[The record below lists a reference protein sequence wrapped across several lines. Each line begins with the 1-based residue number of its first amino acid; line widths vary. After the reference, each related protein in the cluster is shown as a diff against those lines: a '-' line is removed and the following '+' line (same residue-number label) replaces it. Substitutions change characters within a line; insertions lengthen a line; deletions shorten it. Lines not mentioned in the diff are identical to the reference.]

1 MFQSFLAVPLHFT
14 VEFLGFLVCAG
25 GAFLVVSRNTLVP
38 GPPSNRLTAALG
50 LGALAGAQVLHGGSF
65 VPRDSDALLIGIYAV
80 GCAFIAVALS
90 GAVGPSASSKSTTT
104 TQTSSAGAFL
114 GLPLT
119 EPLALASAGAAFFLA
134 LVAGTGASR
143 TQAKALWRLSI
154 AGLLL
159 GISQVFVALA
169 PRVEFGVGEIE
180 TYANLAH
187 GAKALAFMALGAWL
201 WTGVRSSIRV
211 RFVASFAGL
220 LLVVVLVL
228 SSALTGVITNSV
240 EEEQLKNTGAQLQ
253 GITNRY
259 KIADIRNMADAARV
273 AATNEAALEA
283 YEKPKPDTSALSGI
297 ARGFA
302 NPSNSRGLSFT
313 VYFSPK
319 LEVLAYG
326 GQPLLLRGRSIRIE
340 DLVLELSGLG
350 IVTSA
355 RGNPAPPANPV
366 RIGDGAALAAA
377 SEVVSPS
384 GQLLGVALVGRFIDD
399 NEIERLELI
408 TNPATP
414 TVFVENKLVAS
425 GLPAPVARR
434 FRVSRET
441 IREVE
446 QGETVAL
453 NQSIGVRSYF
463 TAFAPLVGQGNQ
475 PLDDTI
481 VVLSSPASI
490 VTATREEVTRILFLV
505 AMGIGVVVLA
515 LAWLSGRRITRP
527 IQRLTVAAGAVR
539 EGDLSARAAVSGE
552 DEVGQL
558 GETFNEMTAALLRN
572 TNDLRTAAEEEQRLR
587 SRIETII
594 HSMADGLVAVGADHK
609 ILAFNPQAE
618 ALTGLVA
625 AAAMD
630 KPIDEVIEARDS
642 HGTRVPLPIYELAEG
657 SMDNIFIARKSG
669 DPVPV
674 AVDSAVLRAPDGSAI
689 GGVAVFR
696 DMTREREIE
705 RMKSEFLSNIS
716 HELRTPLTPIKGYA
730 QILGGKELPAEK
742 TKQFAGG
749 ILESTGRLERIVEL
763 LVDFSALEAG
773 RLAPKNKPVDV
784 GDLINGLAEKLR
796 KRSSQ
801 HDVVVDVKA
810 RLPKVLGD
818 ERLLRRSLEEIADN
832 AMKFSPHGGTI
843 RLEARGSRS
852 SNGQRRKTVQMTISD
867 QGIGIAP
874 EDLSR
879 IFSDFQQLDG
889 SATRTYGGLGL
900 GLAFV
905 QRIVEAHQGWIEV
918 SSEPDRGTRLTIV
931 IPAATAGGDGSPGGA
946 PGGGAVGK

>member
-65 VPRDSDALLIGIYAV
+65 VPLDSDTLLIGIYAV
-80 GCAFIAVALS
+80 GFAFLAVALS
-90 GAVGPSASSKSTTT
+90 GSVGPKAPPSSSKAS
-104 TQTSSAGAFL
+104 AFL
-114 GLPLT
+114 GLPII
-119 EPLALASAGAAFFLA
+119 EPLAFASAGAALFLA
-134 LVAGTGASR
+134 LVAGTGAARSQVR
-143 TQAKALWRLSI
+143 GLWRLCA
-154 AGLLL
+154 AGVLL
-159 GISQVFVALA
+159 GASQVFVTMA

-180 TYANLAH
+180 NYANLAH
-187 GAKALAFMALGAWL
+187 GAKALGFFALGSWL

-228 SSALTGVITNSV
+228 SSALTGVISNSV
-240 EEEQLKNTGAQLQ
+240 EEEQLENTQAQLE
-253 GITNRY
+253 GIVDRY
-259 KIADIRNMADAARV
+259 RLDDLAKMADAADV
-273 AATNEAALEA
+273 AANDDGVLGAFAGR
-283 YEKPKPDTSALSGI
+283 KPDELALSEEAGRL
-297 ARGFA
+297 ASR
-302 NPSNSRGLSFT
+302 NNSRDLSFVVFLEGDARPAVIAFGGSGPELRNGT
-313 VYFSPK
+313 LPLR
-319 LEVLAYG
+319 LEV
-326 GQPLLLRGRSIRIE
+326 
-340 DLVLELSGLG
+340 VKLSGLE
-350 IVTSA
+350 IVTEA
-355 RGNPAPPANPV
+355 RTADAPPANPV
-366 RIGDGAALAAA
+366 RIGDTVALAGA
-377 SEVVSPS
+377 SKVTSAGGDP
-384 GQLLGVALVGRFIDD
+384 LGIVLVGRYIDQ
-399 NEIERLELI
+399 NEVERLGAI
-408 TNPATP
+408 TRPATP
-414 TVFVENKLVAS
+414 TVVVENKVIAS
-425 GLPAPVARR
+425 GLPVSVANAFRVPRAVARR
-434 FRVSRET
+434 AELGTSA
-441 IREVE
+441 
-446 QGETVAL
+446 AL
-453 NQSIGVRSYF
+453 NQSIGIRSYF
-463 TAFAPLVGQGNQ
+463 TAFSPLREQNRD
-475 PLDDTI
+475 PIDDAI
-481 VVLSSPASI
+481 LVLSSPASI
-490 VTATREEVTRILFLV
+490 VTATRGEVTRILFLV
-505 AMGIGVVVLA
+505 AMGIGVVVLI

-539 EGDLSARAAVSGE
+539 EGDLSARAQVSGE

-594 HSMADGLVAVGADHK
+594 QSMADGLVAVGPDHK

-618 ALTGLVA
+618 ALTGTEASKAVGELVQ
-625 AAAMD
+625 D
-630 KPIDEVIEARDS
+630 VIEARDS
-642 HGTRVPLPIYELAEG
+642 HGVRVPLPIYEFAEG
-657 SMDNIFIARKSG
+657 SMDNIFLARKMG

-730 QILGGKELPAEK
+730 EILGAKDLPSEK

-784 GDLINGLAEKLR
+784 AGIVDELAQQLR
-796 KRSSQ
+796 KRSSL
-801 HDVVVDVKA
+801 HDVVVDVKT

-818 ERLLRRSLEEIADN
+818 ERLLRRSLEEVVDN
-832 AMKFSPHGGTI
+832 VVKFSPQGGTI
-843 RLEARGSRS
+843 RLEARGTKAT
-852 SNGQRRKTVQMTISD
+852 NGQKLRTVHITVTD
-867 QGIGIAP
+867 EGIGIAE
-874 EDLSR
+874 EDMSK

-905 QRIVEAHQGWIEV
+905 QRIVEAHQSWIEV
-918 SSEPDRGTRLTIV
+918 TSEPDRGTRITIV
-931 IPAATAGGDGSPGGA
+931 IPAAATSTS
-946 PGGGAVGK
+946 

>member
-90 GAVGPSASSKSTTT
+90 GAVGPSAGSKTSTAS
-104 TQTSSAGAFL
+104 QTSTAGAFL

-119 EPLALASAGAAFFLA
+119 EPLALASAGAALFLA

-143 TQAKALWRLSI
+143 AQAKALWRLSI

-159 GISQVFVALA
+159 GLSQVFVALA

-240 EEEQLKNTGAQLQ
+240 EEEQLKNTEAQLQ

-259 KIADIRNMADAARV
+259 RSADLANMADAAVV
-273 AATNEAALEA
+273 AATREDVLKA
-283 YEKPKPDTSALSGI
+283 YQKPKPDTSALSNI
-297 ARGFA
+297 AGGLA
-302 NPSNSRGLSFT
+302 SADSANSRDLSFA
-313 VYFSPK
+313 VFFRPDGG
-319 LEVLAYG
+319 VLAYG

-340 DLVLELSGLG
+340 DLVLGLSGLG
-350 IVTSA
+350 IVRSA
-355 RGNPAPPANPV
+355 PGKEAPPANPV
-366 RIGDGAALAAA
+366 RIGDGAALAGA
-377 SEVVSPS
+377 SEIVSPA
-384 GQLLGVALVGRFIDD
+384 GDVLGIALVGRFIDD
-399 NEIERLELI
+399 NEIERLYVT
-408 TNPATP
+408 TNPATA

-434 FRVSRET
+434 FRVSRE
-441 IREVE
+441 IVREVE

-463 TAFAPLVGQGNQ
+463 TAFGPLLGQGNAA
-475 PLDDTI
+475 LDDTI

-505 AMGIGVVVLA
+505 AMGIGVVVLV

-594 HSMADGLVAVGADHK
+594 QSMADGLVAVGGDHR

-618 ALTGLVA
+618 TLTGLEA
-625 AAAMD
+625 SAAMG

-843 RLEARGSRS
+843 RLEARGSSS
-852 SNGQRRKTVQMTISD
+852 SNGHRRKTVQMTISD

-931 IPAATAGGDGSPGGA
+931 IPAASAGGASSSA
-946 PGGGAVGK
+946 AAISK